1 MMMRQSFFA
10 FSIILL
16 FSLYC
21 NKTFAQPTVAPL
33 PSPTPPSPTASP
45 PAPPLPTAT
54 PPAPLVPAAAPGPSG
69 PTNVTKILEKAK
81 GFSLLIRL
89 LKSTSVSDQIEK
101 QLNDSNNGVTIFAPT
116 DGAFSSLSSGVLNS
130 LNDEQKE
137 ELVQFHVI
145 SSYIPLSQFQTVS
158 NPLRTNAGDTSKYT
172 FPLNVTTYPNS
183 VNISTGIT
191 NTSLSGTVYSDGQ
204 LAIYQVDKVLLPWNI
219 FGAKPPAPAPSPTKR
234 KKENDNSITDDNSVT
249 DSSNEDTVN
258 ASGAMSLM
266 IITQPAAS
274 SVAPPTPPS
283 PTASPPLPKN
293 TTPLIPAAGPVA
305 DQIEK
310 QLNDPSN
317 GMTIF
322 APSDSAF
329 SSLSSGF
336 LNSLNDEQ
344 KEKLVQFHVISSYIP
359 LSQFQTVSNP
369 VRTNAG
375 DTSKLTFPVNVTA
388 YPNSV
393 NISTGITNTSLSGTV
408 YRDGQL
414 AVYQVDKV
422 LLPWNIFCAKPP
434 APAPSPTKRK
444 KEKVTMLM
452 ILLQIIPMMIK

>member
-10 FSIILL
+10 FSIIIL

-21 NKTFAQPTVAPL
+21 NKTLAQPTVAPL
-33 PSPTPPSPTASP
+33 PSPNPPSPTASP

-89 LKSTSVSDQIEK
+89 LKSTSVADQIEK

-158 NPLRTNAGDTSKYT
+158 NPLRTNAGDTSEYT

-219 FGAKPPAPAPSPTKR
+219 FGSKPPAPAPSPTKR

-258 ASGAMSLM
+258 SSDAMSLM

-283 PTASPPLPKN
+283 PTASPPIPKSI
-293 TTPLIPAAGPVA
+293 TPLIPAAGPGV
-305 DQIEK
+305 
-310 QLNDPSN
+310 
-317 GMTIF
+317 
-322 APSDSAF
+322 
-329 SSLSSGF
+329 

-344 KEKLVQFHVISSYIP
+344 KEELVQFHVISSYIP

-369 VRTNAG
+369 VRTNSG
-375 DTSKLTFPVNVTA
+375 DKSKLTFPLNVTA

-414 AVYQVDKV
+414 AIYQVDTV
-422 LLPWNIFCAKPP
+422 LLPWNIFGAKPP
-434 APAPSPTKRK
+434 APAPSPTKLQ
-444 KEKVTMLM
+444 KENSDDADDSLADN
-452 ILLQIIPMMIK
+452 PNDD